1 MIIDDPPKGFEDIF
15 DTIFS
20 DDFKIFLVEI
30 VRKFDRKIDEI
41 FVERSKRR
49 ILLDERELKEND
61 ESLESL
67 AQFMEDN
74 FTSKSP
80 MTILQHILLSS
91 NRS

>member
-74 FTSKSP
+74 FTSKSH

>member
-41 FVERSKRR
+41 FVGATCNAVCPTDGMWYEAVVERF
-49 ILLDERELKEND
+49 LTE
-61 ESLESL
+61 
-67 AQFMEDN
+67 
-74 FTSKSP
+74 
-80 MTILQHILLSS
+80 
-91 NRS
+91 